1 MKRALFVIAGVG
13 VVAMAVGVEAANAQY
28 APTPPAYTA
37 PPAYGLSP
45 SYSARRYRRPT
56 PYGGP
61 GYGYGPGSSYFVC
74 QAVGARSVGYG
85 RAYFVADAKWQAL
98 IQCERYSGLH
108 HQLLRSGVLITGSS
122 RAGTQ

>member
-1 MKRALFVIAGVG
+1 MKRALFAIAS
-13 VVAMAVGVEAANAQY
+13 VAIMATAVGVEAANAQY
-28 APTPPAYTA
+28 APAPPAYTA
-37 PPAYGLSP
+37 PPAYGPSP
-45 SYSARRYRRPT
+45 SYSARRYRPT

-98 IQCERYSGLH
+98 IQCERYSGICII
-108 HQLLRSGVLITGSS
+108 GYCVP
-122 RAGTQ
+122 AY